1 MFKIFKNVI
10 ENSDFDLRDILKKI
24 EESYIKSDISE
35 EEKTSLESLA
45 REKAK
50 PENSYASFQKQ
61 IDDLYSELNT
71 LKLTV
76 EANAQGMSA
85 LKETVE
91 ELGGTVTEPEI
102 PVAEEYPEYVQPTGA
117 HNAYK
122 IGDKITFNGKKYICK
137 LDNCVWSPAEYPVA
151 WEEVIDA

>member
-71 LKLTV
+71 LKSTV

-91 ELGGTVTEPEI
+91 ELGGTVTKPEI
-102 PVAEEYPEYVQPTGA
+102 PVTEEYPEYVQPTGA
-117 HNAYK
+117 HDAYK
-122 IGDKITFNGKKYICK
+122 VGDKITFNGKKYVCK
-137 LDNCVWSPAEYPVA
+137 LDNCVWSPQEYPVA

>member
-50 PENSYASFQKQ
+50 PENSYASLQKQ
-61 IDDLYSELNT
+61 IDELAERISKLEEEKSSEE
-71 LKLTV
+71 V
-76 EANAQGMSA
+76 
-85 LKETVE
+85 
-91 ELGGTVTEPEI
+91 I
-102 PVAEEYPEYVQPTGA
+102 EEYPEYKQPSGS
-117 HNAYK
+117 HDAYK
-122 IGDKITFNGKKYICK
+122 VGDKITFNKKKYICK
-137 LDNCVWSPAEYPVA
+137 LDNCVWSPAEYPAA
-151 WEEVIDA
+151 WEEVID

>member
-24 EESYIKSDISE
+24 EESYIKSDLSE

-71 LKLTV
+71 LKSTV

-102 PVAEEYPEYVQPTGA
+102 PIAEEYPEYKQPTGA
-117 HNAYK
+117 HDAYK

-137 LDNCVWSPAEYPVA
+137 LDNCVWSPSEYPSA
-151 WEEVIDA
+151 WEEVI

>member
-24 EESYIKSDISE
+24 EECYIKSDISE
-35 EEKTSLESLA
+35 EEKTSLEELA

-50 PENSYASFQKQ
+50 PENSYASLQKQ

-71 LKLTV
+71 LKSTV

-91 ELGGTVTEPEI
+91 ELGGTVTNPEI

-122 IGDKITFNGKKYICK
+122 IGDKITFNEKKYICK

-151 WEEVIDA
+151 WEEVIE

>member
-35 EEKTSLESLA
+35 EEKTSLEELA

-71 LKLTV
+71 LKLTI

-85 LKETVE
+85 LKEAVE
-91 ELGGTVTEPEI
+91 ELGGNVTKPEI

-122 IGDKITFNGKKYICK
+122 IGDKITFNEKKYICK
-137 LDNCVWSPAEYPVA
+137 LDNCVWSPAEYPSA
-151 WEEVIDA
+151 WEEVI

>member
-50 PENSYASFQKQ
+50 PENSYASLQKQ
-61 IDDLYSELNT
+61 IDELYSELNT
-71 LKLTV
+71 LKSTV

-85 LKETVE
+85 LKEAVE
-91 ELGGTVTEPEI
+91 ELGSTVTEPEI
-102 PVAEEYPEYVQPTGA
+102 PVAEEYPEYKQPTGA

-137 LDNCVWSPAEYPVA
+137 LDNCVWSPSEYPVA

>member
-50 PENSYASFQKQ
+50 PENSYASLQKQ
-61 IDDLYSELNT
+61 IDELAERIS
-71 LKLTV
+71 KL
-76 EANAQGMSA
+76 EKNSSDG
-85 LKETVE
+85 E
-91 ELGGTVTEPEI
+91 EGTI
-102 PVAEEYPEYVQPTGA
+102 EEYPEYKQPTGS
-117 HNAYK
+117 HDAYK
-122 IGDKITFNGKKYICK
+122 IGDKITFNEKKYICK
-137 LDNCVWSPAEYPVA
+137 LDNCVWSPSEYPSA
-151 WEEVIDA
+151 WEEVIE

>member
-24 EESYIKSDISE
+24 EEYYIKSDLSE

-50 PENSYASFQKQ
+50 PENSYASLQEQ

-71 LKLTV
+71 LKSTV

-102 PVAEEYPEYVQPTGA
+102 PVAEEYPEYKQPTGS
-117 HNAYK
+117 HDAYK
-122 IGDKITFNGKKYICK
+122 IGDKITFNGQKYVCK

-151 WEEVIDA
+151 WEEVIE

>member
-35 EEKTSLESLA
+35 EEKETLVSLA

-50 PENSYASFQKQ
+50 PENSYASLQEQ

-71 LKLTV
+71 LKSTV

-85 LKETVE
+85 LKEAVE
-91 ELGGTVTEPEI
+91 ELGSTVTEPEI
-102 PVAEEYPEYVQPTGA
+102 PVVEEYPE
-117 HNAYK
+117 
-122 IGDKITFNGKKYICK
+122 
-137 LDNCVWSPAEYPVA
+137 
-151 WEEVIDA
+151 

>member
-50 PENSYASFQKQ
+50 PENSYASLQKQ
-61 IDDLYSELNT
+61 IDELT
-71 LKLTV
+71 ERISKL
-76 EANAQGMSA
+76 
-85 LKETVE
+85 E
-91 ELGGTVTEPEI
+91 ENSDEEVT
-102 PVAEEYPEYVQPTGA
+102 EEYPEYRQPTGA
-117 HNAYK
+117 HDAYNMGRK
-122 IGDKITFNGKKYICK
+122 VTFNGKKYICK
-137 LDNCVWSPAEYPVA
+137 LDGCVWSPSEYPAA
-151 WEEVIDA
+151 WEEVIE

>member
-24 EESYIKSDISE
+24 EESYIKSDLSE
-35 EEKTSLESLA
+35 EEKTSLEELA

-50 PENSYASFQKQ
+50 PENSYASFQTQ
-61 IDDLYSELNT
+61 IDELYSELNT

-91 ELGGTVTEPEI
+91 ELGGAITEPKI
-102 PVAEEYPEYVQPTGA
+102 PVAEEYPEYKQPTGA
-117 HNAYK
+117 HDAYK
-122 IGDKITFNGKKYICK
+122 VGDKITFNEKKYICK
-137 LDNCVWSPAEYPVA
+137 LYNCVWSPAEYPQG
-151 WEEVIDA
+151 WKLIEE

>member
-24 EESYIKSDISE
+24 EESYIKSDLSE

-50 PENSYASFQKQ
+50 PENSYASLQEQ

-85 LKETVE
+85 LKEAVE
-91 ELGGTVTEPEI
+91 ELGSTVTEPEI

-122 IGDKITFNGKKYICK
+122 IGDKITFNGKKYVCK
-137 LDNCVWSPAEYPVA
+137 LDNCVWSPSEYPSA
-151 WEEVIDA
+151 WEEVIE

>member
-35 EEKTSLESLA
+35 EEKESLETLA

-50 PENSYASFQKQ
+50 PENSYASLQEQ
-61 IDDLYSELNT
+61 IDELYSELNT
-71 LKLTV
+71 LKSTV

-85 LKETVE
+85 LKETIE
-91 ELGGTVTEPEI
+91 KLGGTVTEPEI
-102 PVAEEYPEYVQPTGA
+102 PVAEEYPEYKQPTGA
-117 HNAYK
+117 HDAYK
-122 IGDKITFNGKKYICK
+122 VGDKIIFNEKKYICK
-137 LDNCVWSPAEYPVA
+137 LDNCVWSPSEYPVA
-151 WEEVIDA
+151 WEEVIE

>member
-50 PENSYASFQKQ
+50 PENSYASLQKQ
-61 IDDLYSELNT
+61 IDELYSELNT
-71 LKLTV
+71 LKSTV

-85 LKETVE
+85 LKEAVE

-102 PVAEEYPEYVQPTGA
+102 PVAEEYPEYKQPTGA

-137 LDNCVWSPAEYPVA
+137 LDNCVWSPSEYPVA

>member
-35 EEKTSLESLA
+35 EEKTSLEELA

-50 PENSYASFQKQ
+50 PENSYASLQEQ
-61 IDDLYSELNT
+61 IDELYSELNT
-71 LKLTV
+71 LKSTV
-76 EANAQGMSA
+76 EGMSA
-85 LKETVE
+85 LKEAVEKLGETVE
-91 ELGGTVTEPEI
+91 QPTEPPI
-102 PVAEEYPEYVQPTGA
+102 AEEYPEYVQPTGA

-137 LDNCVWSPAEYPVA
+137 LDNCVWSPSEYPSA
-151 WEEVIDA
+151 WEEVIE

>member
-24 EESYIKSDISE
+24 EESYIKSDLSE

-61 IDDLYSELNT
+61 IDELYSELNT
-71 LKLTV
+71 LKSTV
-76 EANAQGMSA
+76 EANAQGTSA
-85 LKETVE
+85 LKEAVE

-102 PVAEEYPEYVQPTGA
+102 PVAEEYPEYKQPTGS
-117 HNAYK
+117 HDAYPV
-122 IGDKITFNGKKYICK
+122 GCRITFNGKKYICK
-137 LDNCVWSPAEYPVA
+137 LDNCVWSPAEYPAA
-151 WEEVIDA
+151 WEEVI